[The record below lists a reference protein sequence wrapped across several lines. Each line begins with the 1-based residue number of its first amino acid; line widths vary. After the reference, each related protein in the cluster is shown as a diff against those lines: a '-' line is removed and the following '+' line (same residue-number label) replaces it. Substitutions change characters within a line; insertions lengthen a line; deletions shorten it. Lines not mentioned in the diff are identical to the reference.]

1 MVKVRMVGRDQRAVT
16 QEQAHQGR
24 PVTAARPRA
33 AVTLYVAL
41 TLLAAAACSLAAY
54 SMHHEVEIGGL
65 IAFIALSTV
74 TDLREVRLPV
84 IGHVTLSFVPV
95 LAALIV
101 FGLWPAILVAT
112 ASGLATVTVTRDPKK
127 VVFNV
132 GDYVVSTFV
141 AGLFYLAFVPAS
153 PAFVQTVLP
162 AFAATGADF
171 LVNTVVLAGV
181 IALSSGGRPWSI
193 WHENYQWGL
202 PSYMT
207 GATLSLLLAWLYLWL
222 GLPGL
227 VLGVPPLFLIWYSYD
242 VYAGRMRDRATH
254 SSEVASFRDE
264 LAAAVR
270 SQDELRAV
278 QRRVAGEIERARSI
292 QADLLPR
299 HAPEVRGL
307 ELAHRIEFMTEM
319 GGDYFDFVPLADGR
333 LGLVCGDVMGKGLSA
348 ALIMTMARSLILS
361 AARDGRSPGE
371 VLCEVNESLTRD
383 LAGQSAPSFLTL
395 AYAIYSPDERA
406 LVVANGGH
414 NPLLVFGPGGPREL
428 PSRGSMLGVR
438 SDLEFPE
445 DRVILEPGDTFALFT
460 DGLTE
465 ARNDTRELFGSQRLV
480 AALHGAEG
488 SPAVTALAAAW
499 QAVDDFRDG
508 APPTDDATLL
518 LGRVLP
524 IEDR

>member
-1 MVKVRMVGRDQRAVT
+1 MT
-16 QEQAHQGR
+16 QAQTHPGR

-41 TLLAAAACSLAAY
+41 TLGAAAACSLAAY
-54 SMHHEVEIGGL
+54 TIHHEVELGGL
-65 IAFIALSTV
+65 VAFIALSTV

-112 ASGLATVTVTRDPKK
+112 ASGLATVAVTRDPMK
-127 VVFNV
+127 VAFNV
-132 GDYVVSTFV
+132 GDYVVSTFL
-141 AGLFYLAFVPAS
+141 AGLFYLAFLPPHPS
-153 PAFVQTVLP
+153 FVQTVLP

-171 LVNTVVLAGV
+171 VANTVVLAGV
-181 IALSSGGRPWSI
+181 IALASGGGPWRI
-193 WHENYQWGL
+193 WRENYQWGL

-242 VYAGRMRDRATH
+242 VYAGRLRDRAAYT
-254 SSEVASFRDE
+254 SEAASFREE

-270 SQDELRAV
+270 SQDELRAA
-278 QRRVAGEIERARSI
+278 QHRVAAEIERARGI

-299 HAPEVRGL
+299 QAPAVPGL

-319 GGDYFDFVPLADGR
+319 GGDYFDFVPLDDGR
-333 LGLVCGDVMGKGLSA
+333 LGIVCGDVMGKGLAA
-348 ALIMTMARSLILS
+348 ALIMTMARSMILA
-361 AARDGRSPGE
+361 AARDGRRPGE
-371 VLCEVNESLTRD
+371 VLSAVNDGLTRD

-395 AYAIYSPDERA
+395 AYAIYSPRERE
-406 LVVANGGH
+406 LVIANGGH
-414 NPLLVFGPGGPREL
+414 NPLFVFGPGGRREL

-438 SDLEFPE
+438 ADLEFPE
-445 DRVILEPGDTFALFT
+445 DRLALAPGDSFALFT

-465 ARNDTRELFGSQRLV
+465 ARGEDREFFGMERLGDALAG
-480 AALHGAEG
+480 AAGA
-488 SPAVTALAAAW
+488 SAAATVAAAW
-499 QAVDDFRDG
+499 QAVSDFRDG
-508 APPTDDATLL
+508 APAGDDATLL
-518 LGRVLP
+518 IGRVLA
-524 IEDR
+524 